1 MGSSVI
7 ELAIGQD
14 RPDYTRLPFIFFS
27 EVLPCLSLSCKPAT
41 LPGPE
46 TVAVTCGCL
55 TCGVKGLL
63 ALSFAAMVTRYIG
76 FDSTSREGDGI
87 SGMAQSL
94 PWHSQCSE
102 AEGTATLNCL
112 LLFLLKPSWDTGIM
126 HSTHTWVSVL
136 CPAPPQVCEIPLCKP
151 QKSPCSWSSH
161 QFLGNFQRKRN
172 PSPEM

>member
-27 EVLPCLSLSCKPAT
+27 EVLPCLFLSCEPAT

-46 TVAVTCGCL
+46 TVTVTCGGL

-63 ALSFAAMVTRYIG
+63 PLSFAAVVTRDIG
-76 FDSTSREGDGI
+76 LDSASREGDGV
-87 SGMAQSL
+87 SGTAQSL

-102 AEGTATLNCL
+102 AEGTATLSCL

-126 HSTHTWVSVL
+126 HSTHIWVSVL
-136 CPAPPQVCEIPLCKP
+136 CQAP
-151 QKSPCSWSSH
+151 S
-161 QFLGNFQRKRN
+161 
-172 PSPEM
+172 